1 MMSGTS
7 APRKLS
13 CPRCGETIL
22 AEDKFCFHCGVRLG
36 AIAKASVQGSPPK
49 KRFPQWPLAIIGAM
63 ALVLAAYVVHQR
75 SRVIAGLKPPSSSAH
90 VSHSGHGTLTLHPVV
105 STTTTYPSNSSSS
118 RNWTEVVE
126 KYQKVHFALRLP
138 NDMNTSLSAS
148 KTEWVWGKSGTP
160 YRIIL
165 GVVSG
170 KPPSASTNLGPK
182 TYGTNIVK
190 HSSTATQSLY
200 INWSAGKWVEVF
212 MTVPA
217 NKVSWLEAIAQSVRV
232 S

>member
-22 AEDKFCFHCGVRLG
+22 TEDRFCFHCGVRLG
-36 AIAKASVQGSPPK
+36 PSAAEPVPGSRPK
-49 KRFPQWPLAIIGAM
+49 KRFPQWPLAIIGAL
-63 ALVLAAYVVHQR
+63 ALILAAYVVHQR
-75 SRVIAGLKPPSSSAH
+75 SRVIAGLKPPSSRAH
-90 VSHSGHGTLTLHPVV
+90 VSHPAHGTLTLHPVV
-105 STTTTYPSNSSSS
+105 STTTTYPSNTSS

-126 KYQKVHFALRLP
+126 KYQKVDFGVRLP
-138 NDMNTSLSAS
+138 NALNTSLSAS
-148 KTEWVWGKSGTP
+148 KTEWVWGKPGTP

-165 GVVSG
+165 GVVPG
-170 KPPSASTNLGPK
+170 KPPSASINLGPK
-182 TYGTNIVK
+182 TYGTNIAK
-190 HSSTATQSLY
+190 NSSTATQSLY
-200 INWSAGKWVEVF
+200 INWAPGKWVEVF

-217 NKVSWLEAIAQSVRV
+217 NQVSWLGGIAQSVRI